1 MKAALGNIHT
11 FVSVKAS
18 APPAM
23 IMVPALYNL
32 MPAESVALGWLN
44 EIDALATIRQRM
56 TIASQI
62 TGWDVFTFHTLHNTD
77 RFFDT
82 TIGAVRDTWLK
93 EGNLSMTFVN
103 QTKTQFEK
111 PYAYHRIDARLIE
124 NLVFQSSLLEW
135 LVQRAEDAPLRYR
148 FIGTG
153 LLSGLVS
160 SRSIA
165 FDTAVRLALKVGG
178 RWDETLKATGGTQSE
193 DEIGWAQF
201 NRVRQLILGR
211 DRFSIGIQREDLP
224 AVDAPQRPFWYSP
237 TLQEQPMLLTT
248 AQDVTFALETLNL
261 ASWSGSARG
270 SRNQDEPIRGW
281 LVSPLH
287 PLARQCR
294 WTVSNYLLATPK
306 CIALFLEHVATLAR
320 TPLVQLPAEPHQNRL
335 RLSRMKVTGP

>member
-1 MKAALGNIHT
+1 
-11 FVSVKAS
+11 
-18 APPAM
+18 
-23 IMVPALYNL
+23 
-32 MPAESVALGWLN
+32 
-44 EIDALATIRQRM
+44 
-56 TIASQI
+56 
-62 TGWDVFTFHTLHNTD
+62 
-77 RFFDT
+77 
-82 TIGAVRDTWLK
+82 
-93 EGNLSMTFVN
+93 
-103 QTKTQFEK
+103 
-111 PYAYHRIDARLIE
+111 
-124 NLVFQSSLLEW
+124 VFQSSLLEW
-135 LVQRAEDAPLRYR
+135 LVQRAEDVPLRYR

-193 DEIGWAQF
+193 DEIGWSQF
-201 NRVRQLILGR
+201 HRVRQLILGR

-248 AQDVTFALETLNL
+248 AQDVTGALETLNL
-261 ASWSGSARG
+261 GSWSGSARG

-320 TPLVQLPAEPHQNRL
+320 TPLVQLPAEPRQNRL